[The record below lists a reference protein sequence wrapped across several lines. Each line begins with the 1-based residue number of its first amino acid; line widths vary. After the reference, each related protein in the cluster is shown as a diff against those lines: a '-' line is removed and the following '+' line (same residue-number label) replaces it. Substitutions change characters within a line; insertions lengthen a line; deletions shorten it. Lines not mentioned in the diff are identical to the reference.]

1 VKRRYRKLGIGQKP
15 HSGKRT
21 YQALAQFVRSGLS
34 QLTAVTGFE
43 VRCPHM
49 KAVNSFLLVVA
60 IILAFIPSI
69 LVELPDRVWIS
80 RYDDLP
86 FVMGFVWLAV
96 AIVYYRRRRT
106 VPSAW
111 IFALAPV
118 AFWPLV
124 FFLLLYIGVLL
135 SHGNF

>member
-1 VKRRYRKLGIGQKP
+1 
-15 HSGKRT
+15 
-21 YQALAQFVRSGLS
+21 
-34 QLTAVTGFE
+34 
-43 VRCPHM
+43 M

-60 IILAFIPSI
+60 IVLAFIPWI

-106 VPSAW
+106 LPSAW

-118 AFWPLV
+118 AFWPLIFV
-124 FFLLLYIGVLL
+124 LLLYMGAVRGFG
-135 SHGNF
+135 H